1 MNNKVSNIPT
11 KIKNPLKFIKPWSS
25 YKSILNK
32 RLASRWDA
40 FKLMMAPKQGGFIKT
55 QMCKIGLSVSPGQNH
70 KKKPEILT
78 SKLSSLLSKKK
89 KVCSSLKR
97 LVDQVLVEYRDL
109 RRQAR
114 EIGDKVR
121 KQHFVDS
128 LPVLRIRIRWIR
140 KILASWIR
148 ICKNMRN
155 QGAKYQPKTATKKNL
170 LSKPQREI
178 QQKRKMKKLL
188 SSNSPKA
195 AKLFWHLINKKPQDS
210 SRIKSLNQVQF

>member
-155 QGAKYQPKTATKKNL
+155 QGAKYQPKTAKKKIYSQN
-170 LSKPQREI
+170 
-178 QQKRKMKKLL
+178 
-188 SSNSPKA
+188 PKERS
-195 AKLFWHLINKKPQDS
+195 NKKGKWRSYSVVIPLKQQNS
-210 SRIKSLNQVQF
+210 SGIWSIRNPKTARESKA